1 MNKRISTMFASFLL
15 MAGVAFAADG
25 TTYSQKEAKPT
36 EGLKVYLGNE
46 EGTSFLKSAKVTD
59 AAYKFANTV
68 TEGEAGVFMVTGVK
82 TENGKLMF
90 KLVDAAG
97 KVVYGKEGSTVVE
110 AAGEDDVKK
119 GYCWFTYDDNNTS
132 DNYNDDK
139 ITLGGKTLAYDM
151 ATAANVAKMLIAKK
165 GTTSSDLNSNLSGK
179 GFSFKFPN
187 AASEADVNP
196 FGEQMFAIDASTVNS
211 TLELGETEVSGE
223 CFVVANAAGL
233 KLAKEGGVTADNL
246 KAATFIVLN
255 PNATFGIT
263 SLDAA
268 KGEGF
273 GFTTVK
279 GEKLNATNV
288 KKDGK
293 IAFMNAIY
301 SVSEK
306 DLANKAGQYT
316 IKMTGVKVTKGT
328 DENFG
333 SELAVYV
340 GAYSLTTGGLKTY
353 ITTKGSTDKLSLAQ
367 TTGNTWAKASDL
379 LKTDGA
385 AIYNIYFTGTKPADG
400 EEGESLYGKYLVST
414 YAKTEEP
421 RATASFSKEALA
433 PAKVDLK
440 APVAQWVIVSMQG
453 SGAVTFKNLETNETF
468 NANLYKTDKAG
479 IYQAVKTSVG
489 DIPAENIKLVA
500 VSANDGFLALSDA
513 QLKQKAQLVFNGE
526 SSVAVEKVYMN
537 YNTNDSKFE
546 PVSDA
551 AKSYAWSL
559 EKAEAVKNNVEYIY
573 LKDDEVAKKK
583 ADMLTIQAY
592 YLVDDKKGL
601 KHESSDYK
609 LVDYNDKKA
618 DYLSRLVFKKNVDGT
633 YSVICLDEALDAD
646 EAADNYNE
654 VVKPDAKM
662 LKVDVKTPS
671 FDEILVGA
679 ENADYAKVVVDF
691 FQMGASL
698 DAVPRHATLDSEE
711 GSISLKENK
720 NGILEGIIGAEGLTF
735 WLDTADSKAELPSF
749 YISKG
754 IAEGDSVAPVR
765 NFLYFAQD
773 SLRYWNEAQAKFTYD
788 ENYGLEGTYGA
799 EADQNTDVKAI
810 FRPATLAGVD
820 TINTTVNGKNVVV
833 AAEAKEDVC
842 LGGINNFKFYITK
855 LDGGY
860 SVRPVDQP
868 TKYLYALNG
877 KLGFTSD
884 ASKALPVTVGEGNP
898 TSNESIDNSASSS
911 IVVTGN
917 AGSVTIQGAQG
928 ETAYVR
934 NLLGMPLAETVVTSD
949 NATIA
954 VPAGIVLVTVGDET
968 VKVVVK

>member
-1 MNKRISTMFASFLL
+1 
-15 MAGVAFAADG
+15 
-25 TTYSQKEAKPT
+25 
-36 EGLKVYLGNE
+36 
-46 EGTSFLKSAKVTD
+46 
-59 AAYKFANTV
+59 
-68 TEGEAGVFMVTGVK
+68 
-82 TENGKLMF
+82 
-90 KLVDAAG
+90 
-97 KVVYGKEGSTVVE
+97 
-110 AAGEDDVKK
+110 
-119 GYCWFTYDDNNTS
+119 
-132 DNYNDDK
+132 
-139 ITLGGKTLAYDM
+139 
-151 ATAANVAKMLIAKK
+151 
-165 GTTSSDLNSNLSGK
+165 
-179 GFSFKFPN
+179 
-187 AASEADVNP
+187 
-196 FGEQMFAIDASTVNS
+196 
-211 TLELGETEVSGE
+211 
-223 CFVVANAAGL
+223 
-233 KLAKEGGVTADNL
+233 
-246 KAATFIVLN
+246 
-255 PNATFGIT
+255 
-263 SLDAA
+263 
-268 KGEGF
+268 
-273 GFTTVK
+273 
-279 GEKLNATNV
+279 
-288 KKDGK
+288 
-293 IAFMNAIY
+293 
-301 SVSEK
+301 
-306 DLANKAGQYT
+306 
-316 IKMTGVKVTKGT
+316 
-328 DENFG
+328 
-333 SELAVYV
+333 
-340 GAYSLTTGGLKTY
+340 
-353 ITTKGSTDKLSLAQ
+353 
-367 TTGNTWAKASDL
+367 
-379 LKTDGA
+379 
-385 AIYNIYFTGTKPADG
+385 
-400 EEGESLYGKYLVST
+400 
-414 YAKTEEP
+414 
-421 RATASFSKEALA
+421 
-433 PAKVDLK
+433 
-440 APVAQWVIVSMQG
+440 MQG

-500 VSANDGFLALSDA
+500 VSANEGFLTLSDA

-526 SSVAVEKVYMN
+526 SSVAVEKVYMSCN
-537 YNTNDSKFE
+537 ADDSKFE

-601 KHESSDYK
+601 NHEGSDYK
-609 LVDYNDKKA
+609 LVDHNDKKA
-618 DYLSRLVFKKNVDGT
+618 DNLSRLVFKKNVDGT

-646 EAADNYNE
+646 EAADNYIE
-654 VVKPDAKM
+654 VVKADAKM
-662 LKVDVKTPS
+662 LKVDVNTPS
-671 FDEILVGA
+671 FAEVPVGS
-679 ENADYAKVVVDF
+679 EKADYAKVVVDF

-799 EADQNTDVKAI
+799 EANQNTDVKAI

-855 LDGGY
+855 LDAGY

-884 ASKALPVTVGEGNP
+884 TSKALPVTVGEGNP

-911 IVVTGN
+911 VVVIGN

>member
-1 MNKRISTMFASFLL
+1 
-15 MAGVAFAADG
+15 
-25 TTYSQKEAKPT
+25 
-36 EGLKVYLGNE
+36 
-46 EGTSFLKSAKVTD
+46 
-59 AAYKFANTV
+59 
-68 TEGEAGVFMVTGVK
+68 
-82 TENGKLMF
+82 
-90 KLVDAAG
+90 
-97 KVVYGKEGSTVVE
+97 
-110 AAGEDDVKK
+110 
-119 GYCWFTYDDNNTS
+119 
-132 DNYNDDK
+132 
-139 ITLGGKTLAYDM
+139 
-151 ATAANVAKMLIAKK
+151 
-165 GTTSSDLNSNLSGK
+165 
-179 GFSFKFPN
+179 
-187 AASEADVNP
+187 
-196 FGEQMFAIDASTVNS
+196 
-211 TLELGETEVSGE
+211 
-223 CFVVANAAGL
+223 
-233 KLAKEGGVTADNL
+233 
-246 KAATFIVLN
+246 
-255 PNATFGIT
+255 
-263 SLDAA
+263 
-268 KGEGF
+268 
-273 GFTTVK
+273 
-279 GEKLNATNV
+279 
-288 KKDGK
+288 
-293 IAFMNAIY
+293 
-301 SVSEK
+301 
-306 DLANKAGQYT
+306 
-316 IKMTGVKVTKGT
+316 MTGVKVTKGT

-333 SELAVYV
+333 SELTVYV

-414 YAKTEEP
+414 YAKTEEA
-421 RATASFSKEALA
+421 RAIASFSNEALA

-500 VSANDGFLALSDA
+500 VSANEGFLTLSDA

-526 SSVAVEKVYMN
+526 SSVAVEKVYMSCN
-537 YNTNDSKFE
+537 ADDSKFE

-601 KHESSDYK
+601 NHEGSDYK
-609 LVDYNDKKA
+609 LVDHNDKKA
-618 DYLSRLVFKKNVDGT
+618 DNLSRLVFKKNVDGT
-633 YSVICLDEALDAD
+633 YSVICLDEALNAD
-646 EAADNYNE
+646 EAADNYIE
-654 VVKPDAKM
+654 VVKADAKM
-662 LKVDVKTPS
+662 LKVDVNTPS
-671 FDEILVGA
+671 FAEVPVGS
-679 ENADYAKVVVDF
+679 EKADYAKVVVDF

-799 EADQNTDVKAI
+799 EANQNTDVKAI

-855 LDGGY
+855 LDAGY

-884 ASKALPVTVGEGNP
+884 TSKALPVTVGEGNP

-911 IVVTGN
+911 VVVIGN

>member
-1 MNKRISTMFASFLL
+1 
-15 MAGVAFAADG
+15 
-25 TTYSQKEAKPT
+25 
-36 EGLKVYLGNE
+36 
-46 EGTSFLKSAKVTD
+46 
-59 AAYKFANTV
+59 
-68 TEGEAGVFMVTGVK
+68 
-82 TENGKLMF
+82 
-90 KLVDAAG
+90 
-97 KVVYGKEGSTVVE
+97 
-110 AAGEDDVKK
+110 
-119 GYCWFTYDDNNTS
+119 
-132 DNYNDDK
+132 
-139 ITLGGKTLAYDM
+139 
-151 ATAANVAKMLIAKK
+151 
-165 GTTSSDLNSNLSGK
+165 
-179 GFSFKFPN
+179 
-187 AASEADVNP
+187 
-196 FGEQMFAIDASTVNS
+196 
-211 TLELGETEVSGE
+211 
-223 CFVVANAAGL
+223 
-233 KLAKEGGVTADNL
+233 
-246 KAATFIVLN
+246 
-255 PNATFGIT
+255 
-263 SLDAA
+263 
-268 KGEGF
+268 
-273 GFTTVK
+273 
-279 GEKLNATNV
+279 
-288 KKDGK
+288 
-293 IAFMNAIY
+293 
-301 SVSEK
+301 
-306 DLANKAGQYT
+306 
-316 IKMTGVKVTKGT
+316 MTGVKVTKGA

-333 SELAVYV
+333 SELTVYV

-414 YAKTEEP
+414 YAKTEEG
-421 RATASFSKEALA
+421 ATASFSNEALA

-440 APVAQWVIVSMQG
+440 APVAQWVIISMQG

-537 YNTNDSKFE
+537 YNTDGSKFE

-601 KHESSDYK
+601 NHEGSDYK
-609 LVDYNDKKA
+609 LVDHNDKKA
-618 DYLSRLVFKKNVDGT
+618 DNLSRLVFKKNVDGT

-646 EAADNYNE
+646 EAADNYIE
-654 VVKPDAKM
+654 VVKADAKM
-662 LKVDVKTPS
+662 LKVDVNTPS
-671 FDEILVGA
+671 FAEVPVGS
-679 ENADYAKVVVDF
+679 EKADYAKVVVDF

-799 EADQNTDVKAI
+799 EANQNTDVKAI

-855 LDGGY
+855 LDAGY

-884 ASKALPVTVGEGNP
+884 TSKALPVTVGEGNP

-911 IVVTGN
+911 VVVIGN
-917 AGSVTIQGAQG
+917 AGSVTIQSAQG

>member
-1 MNKRISTMFASFLL
+1 M
-15 MAGVAFAADG
+15 
-25 TTYSQKEAKPT
+25 
-36 EGLKVYLGNE
+36 
-46 EGTSFLKSAKVTD
+46 
-59 AAYKFANTV
+59 
-68 TEGEAGVFMVTGVK
+68 
-82 TENGKLMF
+82 
-90 KLVDAAG
+90 
-97 KVVYGKEGSTVVE
+97 
-110 AAGEDDVKK
+110 
-119 GYCWFTYDDNNTS
+119 
-132 DNYNDDK
+132 
-139 ITLGGKTLAYDM
+139 
-151 ATAANVAKMLIAKK
+151 
-165 GTTSSDLNSNLSGK
+165 
-179 GFSFKFPN
+179 
-187 AASEADVNP
+187 
-196 FGEQMFAIDASTVNS
+196 
-211 TLELGETEVSGE
+211 
-223 CFVVANAAGL
+223 
-233 KLAKEGGVTADNL
+233 
-246 KAATFIVLN
+246 
-255 PNATFGIT
+255 
-263 SLDAA
+263 
-268 KGEGF
+268 
-273 GFTTVK
+273 
-279 GEKLNATNV
+279 
-288 KKDGK
+288 
-293 IAFMNAIY
+293 
-301 SVSEK
+301 
-306 DLANKAGQYT
+306 
-316 IKMTGVKVTKGT
+316 
-328 DENFG
+328 
-333 SELAVYV
+333 
-340 GAYSLTTGGLKTY
+340 
-353 ITTKGSTDKLSLAQ
+353 
-367 TTGNTWAKASDL
+367 
-379 LKTDGA
+379 KTDGA

-414 YAKTEEP
+414 YAKTEEA
-421 RATASFSKEALA
+421 RATASFSNEALA

-537 YNTNDSKFE
+537 YNTDGSKFE

-551 AKSYAWSL
+551 AKSL

-646 EAADNYNE
+646 EAVDNYNK

-662 LKVDVKTPS
+662 LKVDVNAPS
-671 FDEILVGA
+671 FDEVLVGA
-679 ENADYAKVVVDF
+679 EKADYAKVVVDF

-855 LDGGY
+855 LDAGY

-884 ASKALPVTVGEGNP
+884 TSKALPVTVGEGNP

-911 IVVTGN
+911 VVVIGN

-928 ETAYVR
+928 EMAYVR
-934 NLLGMPLAETVVTSD
+934 NLLGMPLAETVVISD

>member
-1 MNKRISTMFASFLL
+1 
-15 MAGVAFAADG
+15 
-25 TTYSQKEAKPT
+25 
-36 EGLKVYLGNE
+36 
-46 EGTSFLKSAKVTD
+46 
-59 AAYKFANTV
+59 
-68 TEGEAGVFMVTGVK
+68 
-82 TENGKLMF
+82 
-90 KLVDAAG
+90 
-97 KVVYGKEGSTVVE
+97 
-110 AAGEDDVKK
+110 
-119 GYCWFTYDDNNTS
+119 
-132 DNYNDDK
+132 
-139 ITLGGKTLAYDM
+139 
-151 ATAANVAKMLIAKK
+151 
-165 GTTSSDLNSNLSGK
+165 
-179 GFSFKFPN
+179 
-187 AASEADVNP
+187 
-196 FGEQMFAIDASTVNS
+196 
-211 TLELGETEVSGE
+211 
-223 CFVVANAAGL
+223 
-233 KLAKEGGVTADNL
+233 
-246 KAATFIVLN
+246 
-255 PNATFGIT
+255 
-263 SLDAA
+263 
-268 KGEGF
+268 
-273 GFTTVK
+273 
-279 GEKLNATNV
+279 
-288 KKDGK
+288 
-293 IAFMNAIY
+293 
-301 SVSEK
+301 
-306 DLANKAGQYT
+306 
-316 IKMTGVKVTKGT
+316 MTGVKVTKGT

-333 SELAVYV
+333 SELTVYV

-414 YAKTEEP
+414 YAKTEEG
-421 RATASFSKEALA
+421 ATASFSNEALA

-500 VSANDGFLALSDA
+500 VSANEGFLTLSDA

-537 YNTNDSKFE
+537 YNTDGSKFE

-601 KHESSDYK
+601 NHEGSDYK
-609 LVDYNDKKA
+609 LVDHNDKKA
-618 DYLSRLVFKKNVDGT
+618 DNLSRLVFKKNVDGT

-646 EAADNYNE
+646 EAADNYIE
-654 VVKPDAKM
+654 VVKADAKM
-662 LKVDVKTPS
+662 LKVDVNTPS
-671 FDEILVGA
+671 FAEVPVGS
-679 ENADYAKVVVDF
+679 EKADYAKVVVDF

-799 EADQNTDVKAI
+799 EANQNTDVKAI

-855 LDGGY
+855 LDAGY

-884 ASKALPVTVGEGNP
+884 TSKALPVTVGEGNP

-911 IVVTGN
+911 VVVIGN

>member
-1 MNKRISTMFASFLL
+1 M
-15 MAGVAFAADG
+15 
-25 TTYSQKEAKPT
+25 
-36 EGLKVYLGNE
+36 
-46 EGTSFLKSAKVTD
+46 
-59 AAYKFANTV
+59 
-68 TEGEAGVFMVTGVK
+68 
-82 TENGKLMF
+82 
-90 KLVDAAG
+90 
-97 KVVYGKEGSTVVE
+97 
-110 AAGEDDVKK
+110 
-119 GYCWFTYDDNNTS
+119 
-132 DNYNDDK
+132 
-139 ITLGGKTLAYDM
+139 
-151 ATAANVAKMLIAKK
+151 
-165 GTTSSDLNSNLSGK
+165 
-179 GFSFKFPN
+179 
-187 AASEADVNP
+187 
-196 FGEQMFAIDASTVNS
+196 
-211 TLELGETEVSGE
+211 
-223 CFVVANAAGL
+223 
-233 KLAKEGGVTADNL
+233 
-246 KAATFIVLN
+246 
-255 PNATFGIT
+255 
-263 SLDAA
+263 
-268 KGEGF
+268 
-273 GFTTVK
+273 
-279 GEKLNATNV
+279 
-288 KKDGK
+288 
-293 IAFMNAIY
+293 
-301 SVSEK
+301 
-306 DLANKAGQYT
+306 
-316 IKMTGVKVTKGT
+316 
-328 DENFG
+328 
-333 SELAVYV
+333 
-340 GAYSLTTGGLKTY
+340 
-353 ITTKGSTDKLSLAQ
+353 
-367 TTGNTWAKASDL
+367 
-379 LKTDGA
+379 KTDGA

-479 IYQAVKTSVG
+479 IYQAVKTSVD

-720 NGILEGIIGAEGLTF
+720 NGILEGTIGAEGLTF

>member
-1 MNKRISTMFASFLL
+1 M
-15 MAGVAFAADG
+15 
-25 TTYSQKEAKPT
+25 
-36 EGLKVYLGNE
+36 
-46 EGTSFLKSAKVTD
+46 
-59 AAYKFANTV
+59 
-68 TEGEAGVFMVTGVK
+68 
-82 TENGKLMF
+82 
-90 KLVDAAG
+90 
-97 KVVYGKEGSTVVE
+97 
-110 AAGEDDVKK
+110 
-119 GYCWFTYDDNNTS
+119 
-132 DNYNDDK
+132 
-139 ITLGGKTLAYDM
+139 
-151 ATAANVAKMLIAKK
+151 
-165 GTTSSDLNSNLSGK
+165 
-179 GFSFKFPN
+179 
-187 AASEADVNP
+187 
-196 FGEQMFAIDASTVNS
+196 
-211 TLELGETEVSGE
+211 
-223 CFVVANAAGL
+223 
-233 KLAKEGGVTADNL
+233 
-246 KAATFIVLN
+246 
-255 PNATFGIT
+255 
-263 SLDAA
+263 
-268 KGEGF
+268 
-273 GFTTVK
+273 
-279 GEKLNATNV
+279 
-288 KKDGK
+288 
-293 IAFMNAIY
+293 
-301 SVSEK
+301 
-306 DLANKAGQYT
+306 
-316 IKMTGVKVTKGT
+316 
-328 DENFG
+328 
-333 SELAVYV
+333 
-340 GAYSLTTGGLKTY
+340 
-353 ITTKGSTDKLSLAQ
+353 
-367 TTGNTWAKASDL
+367 
-379 LKTDGA
+379 KTDGA

-414 YAKTEEP
+414 YAKTEEA
-421 RATASFSKEALA
+421 RATASFSNEALA

-453 SGAVTFKNLETNETF
+453 SGAVTFKNLETNKTF

-500 VSANDGFLALSDA
+500 VSANEGFLTLSDA

-526 SSVAVEKVYMN
+526 SSVAVEKVYMSCN
-537 YNTNDSKFE
+537 ADDSKFE

-601 KHESSDYK
+601 NHEGSDYK
-609 LVDYNDKKA
+609 LVDHNDKKA
-618 DYLSRLVFKKNVDGT
+618 DNLSRLVFKKNVDGT

-646 EAADNYNE
+646 EAADNYIE
-654 VVKPDAKM
+654 VVKADAKM
-662 LKVDVKTPS
+662 LKVDVNTPS
-671 FDEILVGA
+671 FAEVPVGS
-679 ENADYAKVVVDF
+679 EKADYAKVVVDF

-799 EADQNTDVKAI
+799 EANQNTDVKAI

-855 LDGGY
+855 LDAGY

-884 ASKALPVTVGEGNP
+884 TSKALPVTVGEGNP

-911 IVVTGN
+911 VVVIGN

>member
-1 MNKRISTMFASFLL
+1 
-15 MAGVAFAADG
+15 
-25 TTYSQKEAKPT
+25 
-36 EGLKVYLGNE
+36 
-46 EGTSFLKSAKVTD
+46 
-59 AAYKFANTV
+59 
-68 TEGEAGVFMVTGVK
+68 
-82 TENGKLMF
+82 
-90 KLVDAAG
+90 
-97 KVVYGKEGSTVVE
+97 
-110 AAGEDDVKK
+110 
-119 GYCWFTYDDNNTS
+119 
-132 DNYNDDK
+132 
-139 ITLGGKTLAYDM
+139 
-151 ATAANVAKMLIAKK
+151 
-165 GTTSSDLNSNLSGK
+165 
-179 GFSFKFPN
+179 
-187 AASEADVNP
+187 
-196 FGEQMFAIDASTVNS
+196 
-211 TLELGETEVSGE
+211 
-223 CFVVANAAGL
+223 
-233 KLAKEGGVTADNL
+233 
-246 KAATFIVLN
+246 
-255 PNATFGIT
+255 
-263 SLDAA
+263 
-268 KGEGF
+268 
-273 GFTTVK
+273 
-279 GEKLNATNV
+279 
-288 KKDGK
+288 
-293 IAFMNAIY
+293 
-301 SVSEK
+301 
-306 DLANKAGQYT
+306 
-316 IKMTGVKVTKGT
+316 MTGVKVTKGT

-333 SELAVYV
+333 SELTVYV

-414 YAKTEEP
+414 YAKTEEA
-421 RATASFSKEALA
+421 RAIASFSNEALA

-440 APVAQWVIVSMQG
+440 APVAQWVIISMQG

-489 DIPAENIKLVA
+489 DILAENIKLVA

-537 YNTNDSKFE
+537 YNTDGSKFE

-601 KHESSDYK
+601 NHEGSDYK
-609 LVDYNDKKA
+609 LVDHNDKKA
-618 DYLSRLVFKKNVDGT
+618 DNLSRLVFKKNVDGT

-646 EAADNYNE
+646 EAADNYIE
-654 VVKPDAKM
+654 VVKADAKM
-662 LKVDVKTPS
+662 LKVDVNTPS
-671 FDEILVGA
+671 FAEVPVGS
-679 ENADYAKVVVDF
+679 EKADYAKVVVDF

-799 EADQNTDVKAI
+799 EANQNTDVKAI

-855 LDGGY
+855 LDAGY

-884 ASKALPVTVGEGNP
+884 TSKALPVTVGEGNP

-911 IVVTGN
+911 VVVIGN
-917 AGSVTIQGAQG
+917 AGSVTIQSAQG

-934 NLLGMPLAETVVTSD
+934 NLLGMPLAETVVISD

>member
-1 MNKRISTMFASFLL
+1 M
-15 MAGVAFAADG
+15 
-25 TTYSQKEAKPT
+25 
-36 EGLKVYLGNE
+36 
-46 EGTSFLKSAKVTD
+46 
-59 AAYKFANTV
+59 
-68 TEGEAGVFMVTGVK
+68 
-82 TENGKLMF
+82 
-90 KLVDAAG
+90 
-97 KVVYGKEGSTVVE
+97 
-110 AAGEDDVKK
+110 
-119 GYCWFTYDDNNTS
+119 
-132 DNYNDDK
+132 
-139 ITLGGKTLAYDM
+139 
-151 ATAANVAKMLIAKK
+151 
-165 GTTSSDLNSNLSGK
+165 
-179 GFSFKFPN
+179 
-187 AASEADVNP
+187 
-196 FGEQMFAIDASTVNS
+196 
-211 TLELGETEVSGE
+211 
-223 CFVVANAAGL
+223 
-233 KLAKEGGVTADNL
+233 
-246 KAATFIVLN
+246 
-255 PNATFGIT
+255 
-263 SLDAA
+263 
-268 KGEGF
+268 
-273 GFTTVK
+273 
-279 GEKLNATNV
+279 
-288 KKDGK
+288 
-293 IAFMNAIY
+293 
-301 SVSEK
+301 
-306 DLANKAGQYT
+306 
-316 IKMTGVKVTKGT
+316 
-328 DENFG
+328 
-333 SELAVYV
+333 
-340 GAYSLTTGGLKTY
+340 
-353 ITTKGSTDKLSLAQ
+353 AQ

-414 YAKTEEP
+414 YAKTEEA
-421 RATASFSKEALA
+421 RATASFSNEALA

-440 APVAQWVIVSMQG
+440 APVAQWVIISMQG

-489 DIPAENIKLVA
+489 DILAENIKLVA

-537 YNTNDSKFE
+537 YNTDGSKFE

-601 KHESSDYK
+601 NHEGSDYK
-609 LVDYNDKKA
+609 LVDHNDKKA
-618 DYLSRLVFKKNVDGT
+618 DNLSRLVFKKNVDGT

-646 EAADNYNE
+646 EAADNYIG
-654 VVKPDAKM
+654 VVKADAKM
-662 LKVDVKTPS
+662 LKVDVNTPS
-671 FDEILVGA
+671 FAEVPVGS
-679 ENADYAKVVVDF
+679 EKADYAKVVVDF

-799 EADQNTDVKAI
+799 EANQNTDVKAI

-855 LDGGY
+855 LDAGY

-884 ASKALPVTVGEGNP
+884 TSKALPVTVGEGNP

-911 IVVTGN
+911 VVVIGN
-917 AGSVTIQGAQG
+917 AGSVTIQSAQG

-934 NLLGMPLAETVVTSD
+934 NLLGMPLAETVVISD

>member
-1 MNKRISTMFASFLL
+1 MF
-15 MAGVAFAADG
+15 
-25 TTYSQKEAKPT
+25 
-36 EGLKVYLGNE
+36 
-46 EGTSFLKSAKVTD
+46 
-59 AAYKFANTV
+59 TV
-68 TEGEAGVFMVTGVK
+68 SGKK
-82 TENGKLMF
+82 TENGTDYFQL
-90 KLVDAAG
+90 LNAAG
-97 KVVYGKEGSTVVE
+97 KVIYGTTSGDVVGTPD
-110 AAGEDDVKK
+110 ADAVKK
-119 GYCWFTYDDNNTS
+119 GYCWFTFAEGVI
-132 DNYNDDK
+132 K
-139 ITLGGKTLAYDM
+139 LGNKPLAYDM
-151 ATAANVAKMLIAKK
+151 SSSSKVAKMLKASKE
-165 GTTSSDLNSNLSGK
+165 TTVDDLNKNLSGK
-179 GFSFKFPN
+179 GFSFKFPK
-187 AASEADVNP
+187 AASEPDVNP

-301 SVSEK
+301 GVSED

-333 SELAVYV
+333 SELTVYV

-414 YAKTEEP
+414 YAKTEEA
-421 RATASFSKEALA
+421 RAIASFSNEALA

-500 VSANDGFLALSDA
+500 VSANEGFLTLSDA

-537 YNTNDSKFE
+537 YNTDGSKFE

-601 KHESSDYK
+601 NHEGSDYK
-609 LVDYNDKKA
+609 LVDHNDKKA
-618 DYLSRLVFKKNVDGT
+618 DNLSRLVFKKNVDGT

-646 EAADNYNE
+646 EAADNYIE
-654 VVKPDAKM
+654 VVKADAKM
-662 LKVDVKTPS
+662 LKVDVNTPS
-671 FDEILVGA
+671 FAEVPVGS
-679 ENADYAKVVVDF
+679 EKADYAKVVVDF

-799 EADQNTDVKAI
+799 EANQNTDVKAI

-855 LDGGY
+855 LDAGY

-884 ASKALPVTVGEGNP
+884 TSKALPVTVGEGNP

-911 IVVTGN
+911 VVVIGN
-917 AGSVTIQGAQG
+917 AGSVTIQSAQG

-934 NLLGMPLAETVVTSD
+934 NLLGMPLAETVVISD

>member
-1 MNKRISTMFASFLL
+1 M
-15 MAGVAFAADG
+15 
-25 TTYSQKEAKPT
+25 
-36 EGLKVYLGNE
+36 
-46 EGTSFLKSAKVTD
+46 
-59 AAYKFANTV
+59 
-68 TEGEAGVFMVTGVK
+68 
-82 TENGKLMF
+82 
-90 KLVDAAG
+90 
-97 KVVYGKEGSTVVE
+97 
-110 AAGEDDVKK
+110 
-119 GYCWFTYDDNNTS
+119 
-132 DNYNDDK
+132 
-139 ITLGGKTLAYDM
+139 
-151 ATAANVAKMLIAKK
+151 
-165 GTTSSDLNSNLSGK
+165 
-179 GFSFKFPN
+179 
-187 AASEADVNP
+187 
-196 FGEQMFAIDASTVNS
+196 
-211 TLELGETEVSGE
+211 
-223 CFVVANAAGL
+223 
-233 KLAKEGGVTADNL
+233 
-246 KAATFIVLN
+246 
-255 PNATFGIT
+255 
-263 SLDAA
+263 
-268 KGEGF
+268 
-273 GFTTVK
+273 
-279 GEKLNATNV
+279 
-288 KKDGK
+288 
-293 IAFMNAIY
+293 
-301 SVSEK
+301 
-306 DLANKAGQYT
+306 
-316 IKMTGVKVTKGT
+316 
-328 DENFG
+328 
-333 SELAVYV
+333 
-340 GAYSLTTGGLKTY
+340 
-353 ITTKGSTDKLSLAQ
+353 
-367 TTGNTWAKASDL
+367 
-379 LKTDGA
+379 
-385 AIYNIYFTGTKPADG
+385 
-400 EEGESLYGKYLVST
+400 VST
-414 YAKTEEP
+414 YAKTEEA
-421 RATASFSKEALA
+421 RATTSFSNEALA

-440 APVAQWVIVSMQG
+440 APVAQWVIISMQG

-489 DIPAENIKLVA
+489 DILAENIKLVA

-537 YNTNDSKFE
+537 YNTDGSKFE

-601 KHESSDYK
+601 NHEGSDYK
-609 LVDYNDKKA
+609 LVDHNDKKA
-618 DYLSRLVFKKNVDGT
+618 DNLSRLVFKKNVDGT

-646 EAADNYNE
+646 EAADNYIE
-654 VVKPDAKM
+654 VVKADAKM
-662 LKVDVKTPS
+662 LKVDVNTPS
-671 FDEILVGA
+671 FAEVPVGS
-679 ENADYAKVVVDF
+679 EKADYAKVVVDF

-735 WLDTADSKAELPSF
+735 WLDTADSQAELPSF

-799 EADQNTDVKAI
+799 EANQNTDVKAI

-855 LDGGY
+855 LDAGY

-884 ASKALPVTVGEGNP
+884 TSKALPVTVGEGNP

-911 IVVTGN
+911 VVVIGN
-917 AGSVTIQGAQG
+917 AGSVTIQSAQG

-934 NLLGMPLAETVVTSD
+934 NLLGMPLAETVVISD

>member
-1 MNKRISTMFASFLL
+1 MEEQPRDEQPKPDDEAEQAHHIDDGQSADAFLH
-15 MAGVAFAADG
+15 
-25 TTYSQKEAKPT
+25 
-36 EGLKVYLGNE
+36 
-46 EGTSFLKSAKVTD
+46 
-59 AAYKFANTV
+59 
-68 TEGEAGVFMVTGVK
+68 
-82 TENGKLMF
+82 
-90 KLVDAAG
+90 
-97 KVVYGKEGSTVVE
+97 
-110 AAGEDDVKK
+110 
-119 GYCWFTYDDNNTS
+119 
-132 DNYNDDK
+132 
-139 ITLGGKTLAYDM
+139 
-151 ATAANVAKMLIAKK
+151 
-165 GTTSSDLNSNLSGK
+165 
-179 GFSFKFPN
+179 
-187 AASEADVNP
+187 
-196 FGEQMFAIDASTVNS
+196 
-211 TLELGETEVSGE
+211 
-223 CFVVANAAGL
+223 
-233 KLAKEGGVTADNL
+233 
-246 KAATFIVLN
+246 
-255 PNATFGIT
+255 
-263 SLDAA
+263 
-268 KGEGF
+268 
-273 GFTTVK
+273 
-279 GEKLNATNV
+279 
-288 KKDGK
+288 
-293 IAFMNAIY
+293 
-301 SVSEK
+301 
-306 DLANKAGQYT
+306 
-316 IKMTGVKVTKGT
+316 
-328 DENFG
+328 
-333 SELAVYV
+333 ELAEVRHH
-340 GAYSLTTGGLKTY
+340 
-353 ITTKGSTDKLSLAQ
+353 
-367 TTGNTWAKASDL
+367 
-379 LKTDGA
+379 
-385 AIYNIYFTGTKPADG
+385 ADG

-414 YAKTEEP
+414 YAKTEEA
-421 RATASFSKEALA
+421 RATASFSNEALA

-440 APVAQWVIVSMQG
+440 APVAQWVIISMQG

-489 DIPAENIKLVA
+489 DILAENIKLVA

-537 YNTNDSKFE
+537 YNTDGSKFE

-601 KHESSDYK
+601 NHEGSDYK
-609 LVDYNDKKA
+609 LVDHNDKKA
-618 DYLSRLVFKKNVDGT
+618 DNLSRLVFKKNVDGT

-646 EAADNYNE
+646 EAADNYIE
-654 VVKPDAKM
+654 VVKADAKM
-662 LKVDVKTPS
+662 LKVDVNTPS
-671 FDEILVGA
+671 FAEVPVGS
-679 ENADYAKVVVDF
+679 EKADYAKVVVDF

-799 EADQNTDVKAI
+799 EANQNTDVKAI

-855 LDGGY
+855 LDAGY

-884 ASKALPVTVGEGNP
+884 TSKALPVTVGEGNP

-911 IVVTGN
+911 VVVIGN
-917 AGSVTIQGAQG
+917 AGSVTIQSAQG

-934 NLLGMPLAETVVTSD
+934 NLLGMPLAETVVISD

>member
-1 MNKRISTMFASFLL
+1 
-15 MAGVAFAADG
+15 
-25 TTYSQKEAKPT
+25 
-36 EGLKVYLGNE
+36 
-46 EGTSFLKSAKVTD
+46 
-59 AAYKFANTV
+59 
-68 TEGEAGVFMVTGVK
+68 
-82 TENGKLMF
+82 
-90 KLVDAAG
+90 
-97 KVVYGKEGSTVVE
+97 
-110 AAGEDDVKK
+110 
-119 GYCWFTYDDNNTS
+119 
-132 DNYNDDK
+132 
-139 ITLGGKTLAYDM
+139 
-151 ATAANVAKMLIAKK
+151 
-165 GTTSSDLNSNLSGK
+165 
-179 GFSFKFPN
+179 
-187 AASEADVNP
+187 
-196 FGEQMFAIDASTVNS
+196 
-211 TLELGETEVSGE
+211 
-223 CFVVANAAGL
+223 
-233 KLAKEGGVTADNL
+233 
-246 KAATFIVLN
+246 
-255 PNATFGIT
+255 
-263 SLDAA
+263 
-268 KGEGF
+268 
-273 GFTTVK
+273 
-279 GEKLNATNV
+279 
-288 KKDGK
+288 
-293 IAFMNAIY
+293 
-301 SVSEK
+301 
-306 DLANKAGQYT
+306 
-316 IKMTGVKVTKGT
+316 
-328 DENFG
+328 
-333 SELAVYV
+333 
-340 GAYSLTTGGLKTY
+340 
-353 ITTKGSTDKLSLAQ
+353 
-367 TTGNTWAKASDL
+367 
-379 LKTDGA
+379 
-385 AIYNIYFTGTKPADG
+385 
-400 EEGESLYGKYLVST
+400 
-414 YAKTEEP
+414 
-421 RATASFSKEALA
+421 
-433 PAKVDLK
+433 
-440 APVAQWVIVSMQG
+440 MQG

-537 YNTNDSKFE
+537 YNTDGSKFE

-583 ADMLTIQAY
+583 ADMLTIQ
-592 YLVDDKKGL
+592 
-601 KHESSDYK
+601 SSDYK

-618 DYLSRLVFKKNVDGT
+618 DYLSHLVFKKNVDGT

-646 EAADNYNE
+646 EAVDNYNK

-662 LKVDVKTPS
+662 LKVDVNAPS
-671 FDEILVGA
+671 FDEVLVGA
-679 ENADYAKVVVDF
+679 EKADYAKVVVDF

-799 EADQNTDVKAI
+799 EANQNTDVKAI
-810 FRPATLAGVD
+810 FRPATLADVD

-855 LDGGY
+855 LDAGY

-884 ASKALPVTVGEGNP
+884 TSKALPVTVGEGNP

-911 IVVTGN
+911 VVVIGN

-928 ETAYVR
+928 EMAYVR

>member
-1 MNKRISTMFASFLL
+1 M
-15 MAGVAFAADG
+15 
-25 TTYSQKEAKPT
+25 
-36 EGLKVYLGNE
+36 
-46 EGTSFLKSAKVTD
+46 
-59 AAYKFANTV
+59 
-68 TEGEAGVFMVTGVK
+68 
-82 TENGKLMF
+82 
-90 KLVDAAG
+90 
-97 KVVYGKEGSTVVE
+97 
-110 AAGEDDVKK
+110 
-119 GYCWFTYDDNNTS
+119 
-132 DNYNDDK
+132 
-139 ITLGGKTLAYDM
+139 
-151 ATAANVAKMLIAKK
+151 
-165 GTTSSDLNSNLSGK
+165 
-179 GFSFKFPN
+179 
-187 AASEADVNP
+187 
-196 FGEQMFAIDASTVNS
+196 
-211 TLELGETEVSGE
+211 
-223 CFVVANAAGL
+223 
-233 KLAKEGGVTADNL
+233 
-246 KAATFIVLN
+246 
-255 PNATFGIT
+255 
-263 SLDAA
+263 
-268 KGEGF
+268 
-273 GFTTVK
+273 
-279 GEKLNATNV
+279 
-288 KKDGK
+288 
-293 IAFMNAIY
+293 
-301 SVSEK
+301 
-306 DLANKAGQYT
+306 
-316 IKMTGVKVTKGT
+316 
-328 DENFG
+328 
-333 SELAVYV
+333 
-340 GAYSLTTGGLKTY
+340 
-353 ITTKGSTDKLSLAQ
+353 
-367 TTGNTWAKASDL
+367 
-379 LKTDGA
+379 
-385 AIYNIYFTGTKPADG
+385 
-400 EEGESLYGKYLVST
+400 YGKYLVST

-479 IYQAVKTSVG
+479 IYQAVKTSVD

>member
-1 MNKRISTMFASFLL
+1 M
-15 MAGVAFAADG
+15 
-25 TTYSQKEAKPT
+25 
-36 EGLKVYLGNE
+36 
-46 EGTSFLKSAKVTD
+46 
-59 AAYKFANTV
+59 
-68 TEGEAGVFMVTGVK
+68 
-82 TENGKLMF
+82 
-90 KLVDAAG
+90 
-97 KVVYGKEGSTVVE
+97 
-110 AAGEDDVKK
+110 
-119 GYCWFTYDDNNTS
+119 
-132 DNYNDDK
+132 
-139 ITLGGKTLAYDM
+139 
-151 ATAANVAKMLIAKK
+151 
-165 GTTSSDLNSNLSGK
+165 
-179 GFSFKFPN
+179 
-187 AASEADVNP
+187 
-196 FGEQMFAIDASTVNS
+196 
-211 TLELGETEVSGE
+211 
-223 CFVVANAAGL
+223 
-233 KLAKEGGVTADNL
+233 
-246 KAATFIVLN
+246 
-255 PNATFGIT
+255 
-263 SLDAA
+263 
-268 KGEGF
+268 
-273 GFTTVK
+273 
-279 GEKLNATNV
+279 
-288 KKDGK
+288 
-293 IAFMNAIY
+293 
-301 SVSEK
+301 
-306 DLANKAGQYT
+306 
-316 IKMTGVKVTKGT
+316 
-328 DENFG
+328 
-333 SELAVYV
+333 
-340 GAYSLTTGGLKTY
+340 
-353 ITTKGSTDKLSLAQ
+353 
-367 TTGNTWAKASDL
+367 
-379 LKTDGA
+379 KTDGA

-400 EEGESLYGKYLVST
+400 EESESLYGKYLVST
-414 YAKTEEP
+414 YAKTEEAH
-421 RATASFSKEALA
+421 ATASFSNEALA

-453 SGAVTFKNLETNETF
+453 AGAVTFKNLETNKTF

-489 DIPAENIKLVA
+489 EGEDKISAENIKLVA

-537 YNTNDSKFE
+537 YNTDGSKFE

-646 EAADNYNE
+646 EAVDNYNK

-662 LKVDVKTPS
+662 LKVDVNAPS
-671 FDEILVGA
+671 FDEVLVGA
-679 ENADYAKVVVDF
+679 EKADYAKVVVDF

-855 LDGGY
+855 LDAGY

-884 ASKALPVTVGEGNP
+884 TSKALPVTVGEGNP

-911 IVVTGN
+911 VVVIGN

-928 ETAYVR
+928 EMAYVR
-934 NLLGMPLAETVVTSD
+934 NLLGMPLAETVVISD

>member
-1 MNKRISTMFASFLL
+1 M
-15 MAGVAFAADG
+15 
-25 TTYSQKEAKPT
+25 
-36 EGLKVYLGNE
+36 
-46 EGTSFLKSAKVTD
+46 
-59 AAYKFANTV
+59 
-68 TEGEAGVFMVTGVK
+68 
-82 TENGKLMF
+82 
-90 KLVDAAG
+90 
-97 KVVYGKEGSTVVE
+97 
-110 AAGEDDVKK
+110 
-119 GYCWFTYDDNNTS
+119 
-132 DNYNDDK
+132 
-139 ITLGGKTLAYDM
+139 
-151 ATAANVAKMLIAKK
+151 
-165 GTTSSDLNSNLSGK
+165 
-179 GFSFKFPN
+179 
-187 AASEADVNP
+187 
-196 FGEQMFAIDASTVNS
+196 
-211 TLELGETEVSGE
+211 
-223 CFVVANAAGL
+223 

-301 SVSEK
+301 SVSEE

-316 IKMTGVKVTKGT
+316 IKMTGVKVTKGA

-333 SELAVYV
+333 SELTVYV

-400 EEGESLYGKYLVST
+400 EESESLYGKYLVST
-414 YAKTEEP
+414 YAKTEEAH
-421 RATASFSKEALA
+421 ATASFSNEALA

-500 VSANDGFLALSDA
+500 VSANEGFLTLSDA

-526 SSVAVEKVYMN
+526 SSVAVEKVYMSCN
-537 YNTNDSKFE
+537 ADDSKFE

-583 ADMLTIQAY
+583 AD
-592 YLVDDKKGL
+592 
-601 KHESSDYK
+601 
-609 LVDYNDKKA
+609 N
-618 DYLSRLVFKKNVDGT
+618 LSRLVFKKNVDGT

-646 EAADNYNE
+646 EAADNYIE
-654 VVKPDAKM
+654 VVKADAKM
-662 LKVDVKTPS
+662 LKVDVNTPS
-671 FDEILVGA
+671 FAEVPVGS
-679 ENADYAKVVVDF
+679 EKADYAKVVVDF

-799 EADQNTDVKAI
+799 EANQNTDVKAI

-855 LDGGY
+855 LDAGY

-884 ASKALPVTVGEGNP
+884 TSKALPVTVGEGNP

-911 IVVTGN
+911 VVVIGN

>member
-1 MNKRISTMFASFLL
+1 M
-15 MAGVAFAADG
+15 
-25 TTYSQKEAKPT
+25 
-36 EGLKVYLGNE
+36 
-46 EGTSFLKSAKVTD
+46 
-59 AAYKFANTV
+59 
-68 TEGEAGVFMVTGVK
+68 
-82 TENGKLMF
+82 
-90 KLVDAAG
+90 
-97 KVVYGKEGSTVVE
+97 
-110 AAGEDDVKK
+110 
-119 GYCWFTYDDNNTS
+119 
-132 DNYNDDK
+132 
-139 ITLGGKTLAYDM
+139 
-151 ATAANVAKMLIAKK
+151 
-165 GTTSSDLNSNLSGK
+165 
-179 GFSFKFPN
+179 
-187 AASEADVNP
+187 
-196 FGEQMFAIDASTVNS
+196 
-211 TLELGETEVSGE
+211 
-223 CFVVANAAGL
+223 
-233 KLAKEGGVTADNL
+233 
-246 KAATFIVLN
+246 
-255 PNATFGIT
+255 
-263 SLDAA
+263 
-268 KGEGF
+268 
-273 GFTTVK
+273 
-279 GEKLNATNV
+279 
-288 KKDGK
+288 
-293 IAFMNAIY
+293 
-301 SVSEK
+301 
-306 DLANKAGQYT
+306 
-316 IKMTGVKVTKGT
+316 
-328 DENFG
+328 
-333 SELAVYV
+333 
-340 GAYSLTTGGLKTY
+340 KTY

-414 YAKTEEP
+414 YAKTEEA
-421 RATASFSKEALA
+421 RATASFSNEALA

-440 APVAQWVIVSMQG
+440 APVAQWVIISMQG

-489 DIPAENIKLVA
+489 DILAENIKLVA

-537 YNTNDSKFE
+537 YNTDGSKFE

-601 KHESSDYK
+601 NHEGSDYK
-609 LVDYNDKKA
+609 LVDHNDKKA
-618 DYLSRLVFKKNVDGT
+618 DNLSRLVFKKNVDGT

-646 EAADNYNE
+646 EAADNYIE
-654 VVKPDAKM
+654 VVKADAKM
-662 LKVDVKTPS
+662 LKVDVNTPS
-671 FDEILVGA
+671 FAEVPVGS
-679 ENADYAKVVVDF
+679 EKADYAKVVVDF

-799 EADQNTDVKAI
+799 EANQNTDVKAI

-855 LDGGY
+855 LDAGY

-884 ASKALPVTVGEGNP
+884 TSKALPVTVGEGNP

-911 IVVTGN
+911 VVVIGN
-917 AGSVTIQGAQG
+917 AGSVTIQSAQG

-934 NLLGMPLAETVVTSD
+934 NLLGMPLAETVVISD

>member
-1 MNKRISTMFASFLL
+1 M
-15 MAGVAFAADG
+15 
-25 TTYSQKEAKPT
+25 
-36 EGLKVYLGNE
+36 
-46 EGTSFLKSAKVTD
+46 
-59 AAYKFANTV
+59 
-68 TEGEAGVFMVTGVK
+68 
-82 TENGKLMF
+82 
-90 KLVDAAG
+90 
-97 KVVYGKEGSTVVE
+97 
-110 AAGEDDVKK
+110 
-119 GYCWFTYDDNNTS
+119 
-132 DNYNDDK
+132 
-139 ITLGGKTLAYDM
+139 
-151 ATAANVAKMLIAKK
+151 
-165 GTTSSDLNSNLSGK
+165 
-179 GFSFKFPN
+179 
-187 AASEADVNP
+187 
-196 FGEQMFAIDASTVNS
+196 
-211 TLELGETEVSGE
+211 
-223 CFVVANAAGL
+223 
-233 KLAKEGGVTADNL
+233 
-246 KAATFIVLN
+246 
-255 PNATFGIT
+255 
-263 SLDAA
+263 
-268 KGEGF
+268 
-273 GFTTVK
+273 
-279 GEKLNATNV
+279 
-288 KKDGK
+288 
-293 IAFMNAIY
+293 
-301 SVSEK
+301 
-306 DLANKAGQYT
+306 
-316 IKMTGVKVTKGT
+316 
-328 DENFG
+328 
-333 SELAVYV
+333 
-340 GAYSLTTGGLKTY
+340 
-353 ITTKGSTDKLSLAQ
+353 
-367 TTGNTWAKASDL
+367 
-379 LKTDGA
+379 
-385 AIYNIYFTGTKPADG
+385 
-400 EEGESLYGKYLVST
+400 VST
-414 YAKTEEP
+414 YAKTEEA
-421 RATASFSKEALA
+421 RAIASFSNEALA

-500 VSANDGFLALSDA
+500 VSANEGFLTLSDA

-526 SSVAVEKVYMN
+526 SSVAVEKVYMSCN
-537 YNTNDSKFE
+537 ADDSKFE

-601 KHESSDYK
+601 NHEGSDYK
-609 LVDYNDKKA
+609 LVDHNDKKA
-618 DYLSRLVFKKNVDGT
+618 DNLSRLVFKKNVDGT

-646 EAADNYNE
+646 EAADNYIE
-654 VVKPDAKM
+654 VVKADAKM
-662 LKVDVKTPS
+662 LKVDVNTPS
-671 FDEILVGA
+671 FAEVPVGS
-679 ENADYAKVVVDF
+679 EKADYAKVVVDF

-799 EADQNTDVKAI
+799 EANQNTDVKAI

-855 LDGGY
+855 LDAGY

-884 ASKALPVTVGEGNP
+884 TSKALPVTVGEGNP

-911 IVVTGN
+911 VVVIGN

>member
-1 MNKRISTMFASFLL
+1 MESRCSL
-15 MAGVAFAADG
+15 
-25 TTYSQKEAKPT
+25 
-36 EGLKVYLGNE
+36 
-46 EGTSFLKSAKVTD
+46 
-59 AAYKFANTV
+59 
-68 TEGEAGVFMVTGVK
+68 
-82 TENGKLMF
+82 
-90 KLVDAAG
+90 
-97 KVVYGKEGSTVVE
+97 
-110 AAGEDDVKK
+110 
-119 GYCWFTYDDNNTS
+119 
-132 DNYNDDK
+132 
-139 ITLGGKTLAYDM
+139 
-151 ATAANVAKMLIAKK
+151 
-165 GTTSSDLNSNLSGK
+165 
-179 GFSFKFPN
+179 
-187 AASEADVNP
+187 
-196 FGEQMFAIDASTVNS
+196 S
-211 TLELGETEVSGE
+211 TLLLLILLEFGETEVSGE

-301 SVSEK
+301 SVSEE

-333 SELAVYV
+333 SELTVYV

-400 EEGESLYGKYLVST
+400 EESESLYGKYLVST
-414 YAKTEEP
+414 YAKTEEAH
-421 RATASFSKEALA
+421 ATASFSNEALA

-489 DIPAENIKLVA
+489 EGEDKISAENIKLVA

-526 SSVAVEKVYMN
+526 SSVAVEKVYMSCN
-537 YNTNDSKFE
+537 ADDSKFE

-601 KHESSDYK
+601 NHEGSDYK
-609 LVDYNDKKA
+609 LVDHNDKKA
-618 DYLSRLVFKKNVDGT
+618 DNLSRLVFKKNVDGT

-646 EAADNYNE
+646 EAADNYIE
-654 VVKPDAKM
+654 VVKADAKM
-662 LKVDVKTPS
+662 LKVDVNTPS
-671 FDEILVGA
+671 FAEVPVGS
-679 ENADYAKVVVDF
+679 EKADYAKVVVDF

-799 EADQNTDVKAI
+799 EANQNTDVKAI

-855 LDGGY
+855 LDAGY

-884 ASKALPVTVGEGNP
+884 TSKALPVTVGEGNP

-911 IVVTGN
+911 VVVIGN

-928 ETAYVR
+928 EMAYVR
-934 NLLGMPLAETVVTSD
+934 NLLGMPLAETVVISD

>member
-1 MNKRISTMFASFLL
+1 
-15 MAGVAFAADG
+15 
-25 TTYSQKEAKPT
+25 
-36 EGLKVYLGNE
+36 
-46 EGTSFLKSAKVTD
+46 
-59 AAYKFANTV
+59 
-68 TEGEAGVFMVTGVK
+68 
-82 TENGKLMF
+82 
-90 KLVDAAG
+90 
-97 KVVYGKEGSTVVE
+97 
-110 AAGEDDVKK
+110 
-119 GYCWFTYDDNNTS
+119 
-132 DNYNDDK
+132 
-139 ITLGGKTLAYDM
+139 
-151 ATAANVAKMLIAKK
+151 
-165 GTTSSDLNSNLSGK
+165 
-179 GFSFKFPN
+179 
-187 AASEADVNP
+187 
-196 FGEQMFAIDASTVNS
+196 
-211 TLELGETEVSGE
+211 
-223 CFVVANAAGL
+223 
-233 KLAKEGGVTADNL
+233 
-246 KAATFIVLN
+246 
-255 PNATFGIT
+255 
-263 SLDAA
+263 
-268 KGEGF
+268 
-273 GFTTVK
+273 
-279 GEKLNATNV
+279 
-288 KKDGK
+288 
-293 IAFMNAIY
+293 
-301 SVSEK
+301 
-306 DLANKAGQYT
+306 
-316 IKMTGVKVTKGT
+316 MTGVKVTKGA

-333 SELAVYV
+333 SELTVYV

-414 YAKTEEP
+414 YAKTEEG
-421 RATASFSKEALA
+421 ATASFSNEALA

-440 APVAQWVIVSMQG
+440 APVAQWVIISMQG

-537 YNTNDSKFE
+537 YNTDGSKFE

-601 KHESSDYK
+601 NHEGSDYK
-609 LVDYNDKKA
+609 LVDHNDKKA
-618 DYLSRLVFKKNVDGT
+618 DNLSRLVFKKNVDGT

-646 EAADNYNE
+646 EAADNYIE
-654 VVKPDAKM
+654 VVRPDAKM
-662 LKVDVKTPS
+662 LKVDVNAPS
-671 FDEILVGA
+671 FDEVLVGA
-679 ENADYAKVVVDF
+679 EKADYAKVVVDF

-799 EADQNTDVKAI
+799 EANQNTDVKAI

-855 LDGGY
+855 LDAGY

-884 ASKALPVTVGEGNP
+884 TSKALPVTVGEGNP

-911 IVVTGN
+911 VVVIGN

>member
-1 MNKRISTMFASFLL
+1 M
-15 MAGVAFAADG
+15 
-25 TTYSQKEAKPT
+25 
-36 EGLKVYLGNE
+36 
-46 EGTSFLKSAKVTD
+46 
-59 AAYKFANTV
+59 
-68 TEGEAGVFMVTGVK
+68 
-82 TENGKLMF
+82 
-90 KLVDAAG
+90 
-97 KVVYGKEGSTVVE
+97 
-110 AAGEDDVKK
+110 
-119 GYCWFTYDDNNTS
+119 
-132 DNYNDDK
+132 
-139 ITLGGKTLAYDM
+139 
-151 ATAANVAKMLIAKK
+151 
-165 GTTSSDLNSNLSGK
+165 
-179 GFSFKFPN
+179 
-187 AASEADVNP
+187 
-196 FGEQMFAIDASTVNS
+196 
-211 TLELGETEVSGE
+211 
-223 CFVVANAAGL
+223 
-233 KLAKEGGVTADNL
+233 
-246 KAATFIVLN
+246 
-255 PNATFGIT
+255 
-263 SLDAA
+263 
-268 KGEGF
+268 
-273 GFTTVK
+273 
-279 GEKLNATNV
+279 
-288 KKDGK
+288 
-293 IAFMNAIY
+293 
-301 SVSEK
+301 
-306 DLANKAGQYT
+306 
-316 IKMTGVKVTKGT
+316 
-328 DENFG
+328 
-333 SELAVYV
+333 
-340 GAYSLTTGGLKTY
+340 
-353 ITTKGSTDKLSLAQ
+353 
-367 TTGNTWAKASDL
+367 
-379 LKTDGA
+379 
-385 AIYNIYFTGTKPADG
+385 
-400 EEGESLYGKYLVST
+400 
-414 YAKTEEP
+414 
-421 RATASFSKEALA
+421 
-433 PAKVDLK
+433 
-440 APVAQWVIVSMQG
+440 
-453 SGAVTFKNLETNETF
+453 
-468 NANLYKTDKAG
+468 
-479 IYQAVKTSVG
+479 
-489 DIPAENIKLVA
+489 
-500 VSANDGFLALSDA
+500 ALSDA

-526 SSVAVEKVYMN
+526 SSVAVEKVYMY
-537 YNTNDSKFE
+537 YNADKSKFE

-609 LVDYNDKKA
+609 LIDHNDKKA
-618 DYLSRLVFKKNVDGT
+618 DNLSRLVFKKNVDGT
-633 YSVICLDEALDAD
+633 YSVICLDDALNAD

-662 LKVDVKTPS
+662 LNVDVKTPS
-671 FDEILVGA
+671 FGEILVGA
-679 ENADYAKVVVDF
+679 EKADYAKVVVDF

>member
-1 MNKRISTMFASFLL
+1 
-15 MAGVAFAADG
+15 
-25 TTYSQKEAKPT
+25 
-36 EGLKVYLGNE
+36 
-46 EGTSFLKSAKVTD
+46 
-59 AAYKFANTV
+59 
-68 TEGEAGVFMVTGVK
+68 
-82 TENGKLMF
+82 
-90 KLVDAAG
+90 
-97 KVVYGKEGSTVVE
+97 
-110 AAGEDDVKK
+110 
-119 GYCWFTYDDNNTS
+119 
-132 DNYNDDK
+132 
-139 ITLGGKTLAYDM
+139 
-151 ATAANVAKMLIAKK
+151 
-165 GTTSSDLNSNLSGK
+165 
-179 GFSFKFPN
+179 
-187 AASEADVNP
+187 
-196 FGEQMFAIDASTVNS
+196 
-211 TLELGETEVSGE
+211 
-223 CFVVANAAGL
+223 
-233 KLAKEGGVTADNL
+233 
-246 KAATFIVLN
+246 
-255 PNATFGIT
+255 
-263 SLDAA
+263 
-268 KGEGF
+268 
-273 GFTTVK
+273 
-279 GEKLNATNV
+279 
-288 KKDGK
+288 
-293 IAFMNAIY
+293 
-301 SVSEK
+301 
-306 DLANKAGQYT
+306 
-316 IKMTGVKVTKGT
+316 
-328 DENFG
+328 
-333 SELAVYV
+333 
-340 GAYSLTTGGLKTY
+340 
-353 ITTKGSTDKLSLAQ
+353 
-367 TTGNTWAKASDL
+367 
-379 LKTDGA
+379 
-385 AIYNIYFTGTKPADG
+385 
-400 EEGESLYGKYLVST
+400 
-414 YAKTEEP
+414 
-421 RATASFSKEALA
+421 LA

-440 APVAQWVIVSMQG
+440 APVAQWVIISMQG

-489 DIPAENIKLVA
+489 DILAENIKLVA

-537 YNTNDSKFE
+537 YNTDGSKFE

-601 KHESSDYK
+601 NHEGSDYK
-609 LVDYNDKKA
+609 LVDHNDKKA
-618 DYLSRLVFKKNVDGT
+618 DNLSRLVFKKNVDGT

-646 EAADNYNE
+646 EAADNYIE
-654 VVKPDAKM
+654 VVKADAKM
-662 LKVDVKTPS
+662 LKVDVNTPS
-671 FDEILVGA
+671 FAEVPVGS
-679 ENADYAKVVVDF
+679 EKADYAKVVVDF

-799 EADQNTDVKAI
+799 EANQNTDVKAI

-855 LDGGY
+855 LDAGY

-884 ASKALPVTVGEGNP
+884 TSKALPVTVGEGNP

-911 IVVTGN
+911 VVVIGN
-917 AGSVTIQGAQG
+917 AGSVTIQSAQG

>member
-1 MNKRISTMFASFLL
+1 M
-15 MAGVAFAADG
+15 
-25 TTYSQKEAKPT
+25 
-36 EGLKVYLGNE
+36 
-46 EGTSFLKSAKVTD
+46 
-59 AAYKFANTV
+59 
-68 TEGEAGVFMVTGVK
+68 
-82 TENGKLMF
+82 
-90 KLVDAAG
+90 
-97 KVVYGKEGSTVVE
+97 
-110 AAGEDDVKK
+110 
-119 GYCWFTYDDNNTS
+119 
-132 DNYNDDK
+132 
-139 ITLGGKTLAYDM
+139 
-151 ATAANVAKMLIAKK
+151 
-165 GTTSSDLNSNLSGK
+165 
-179 GFSFKFPN
+179 
-187 AASEADVNP
+187 
-196 FGEQMFAIDASTVNS
+196 
-211 TLELGETEVSGE
+211 
-223 CFVVANAAGL
+223 
-233 KLAKEGGVTADNL
+233 
-246 KAATFIVLN
+246 
-255 PNATFGIT
+255 
-263 SLDAA
+263 
-268 KGEGF
+268 
-273 GFTTVK
+273 
-279 GEKLNATNV
+279 
-288 KKDGK
+288 
-293 IAFMNAIY
+293 
-301 SVSEK
+301 
-306 DLANKAGQYT
+306 
-316 IKMTGVKVTKGT
+316 
-328 DENFG
+328 
-333 SELAVYV
+333 
-340 GAYSLTTGGLKTY
+340 TTGGLKTY

-400 EEGESLYGKYLVST
+400 EESESLYGKYLVST
-414 YAKTEEP
+414 YAKTEEAH
-421 RATASFSKEALA
+421 ATASFSNEALA

-453 SGAVTFKNLETNETF
+453 SGAVTFKNLETNKTF

-489 DIPAENIKLVA
+489 EGEDKISAENIKLVA

-537 YNTNDSKFE
+537 YNTDGSKFE

-662 LKVDVKTPS
+662 LKVDVNAPS
-671 FDEILVGA
+671 FDEVLVGT
-679 ENADYAKVVVDF
+679 EKADYAKVVVDF

-855 LDGGY
+855 LDAGY

-884 ASKALPVTVGEGNP
+884 TSKALPVTVGEGNP

-911 IVVTGN
+911 VVVIGN

-928 ETAYVR
+928 EMAYVR

>member
-1 MNKRISTMFASFLL
+1 MTFPVIRLQKLF
-15 MAGVAFAADG
+15 
-25 TTYSQKEAKPT
+25 SQK
-36 EGLKVYLGNE
+36 
-46 EGTSFLKSAKVTD
+46 
-59 AAYKFANTV
+59 AYF
-68 TEGEAGVFMVTGVK
+68 
-82 TENGKLMF
+82 
-90 KLVDAAG
+90 
-97 KVVYGKEGSTVVE
+97 S
-110 AAGEDDVKK
+110 
-119 GYCWFTYDDNNTS
+119 
-132 DNYNDDK
+132 
-139 ITLGGKTLAYDM
+139 ITLLY
-151 ATAANVAKMLIAKK
+151 
-165 GTTSSDLNSNLSGK
+165 
-179 GFSFKFPN
+179 FSI
-187 AASEADVNP
+187 SHR
-196 FGEQMFAIDASTVNS
+196 
-211 TLELGETEVSGE
+211 
-223 CFVVANAAGL
+223 
-233 KLAKEGGVTADNL
+233 
-246 KAATFIVLN
+246 
-255 PNATFGIT
+255 
-263 SLDAA
+263 
-268 KGEGF
+268 
-273 GFTTVK
+273 
-279 GEKLNATNV
+279 
-288 KKDGK
+288 
-293 IAFMNAIY
+293 
-301 SVSEK
+301 
-306 DLANKAGQYT
+306 
-316 IKMTGVKVTKGT
+316 
-328 DENFG
+328 
-333 SELAVYV
+333 
-340 GAYSLTTGGLKTY
+340 
-353 ITTKGSTDKLSLAQ
+353 
-367 TTGNTWAKASDL
+367 L
-379 LKTDGA
+379 LL
-385 AIYNIYFTGTKPADG
+385 P
-400 EEGESLYGKYLVST
+400 LYGKYLVST

-479 IYQAVKTSVG
+479 IYQAVKTSVD

>member
-1 MNKRISTMFASFLL
+1 MI
-15 MAGVAFAADG
+15 
-25 TTYSQKEAKPT
+25 P
-36 EGLKVYLGNE
+36 
-46 EGTSFLKSAKVTD
+46 
-59 AAYKFANTV
+59 ANQHT
-68 TEGEAGVFMVTGVK
+68 K
-82 TENGKLMF
+82 TE
-90 KLVDAAG
+90 D
-97 KVVYGKEGSTVVE
+97 
-110 AAGEDDVKK
+110 
-119 GYCWFTYDDNNTS
+119 
-132 DNYNDDK
+132 
-139 ITLGGKTLAYDM
+139 
-151 ATAANVAKMLIAKK
+151 
-165 GTTSSDLNSNLSGK
+165 
-179 GFSFKFPN
+179 
-187 AASEADVNP
+187 
-196 FGEQMFAIDASTVNS
+196 
-211 TLELGETEVSGE
+211 
-223 CFVVANAAGL
+223 
-233 KLAKEGGVTADNL
+233 
-246 KAATFIVLN
+246 
-255 PNATFGIT
+255 
-263 SLDAA
+263 
-268 KGEGF
+268 
-273 GFTTVK
+273 
-279 GEKLNATNV
+279 
-288 KKDGK
+288 
-293 IAFMNAIY
+293 
-301 SVSEK
+301 

-333 SELAVYV
+333 SELTVYV

-414 YAKTEEP
+414 YAKTEEA
-421 RATASFSKEALA
+421 RATASFSNEALA

-537 YNTNDSKFE
+537 YNTDGSKFE

-662 LKVDVKTPS
+662 LKVDVNAPS
-671 FDEILVGA
+671 FDEVLVGA
-679 ENADYAKVVVDF
+679 EKADYAKVVVDF

-773 SLRYWNEAQAKFTYD
+773 SLRYWNEAHAEFTYD

-799 EADQNTDVKAI
+799 EADENTDVKAI

-855 LDGGY
+855 LDGAY

-877 KLGFTSD
+877 KLGFTTD
-884 ASKALPVTVGEGNP
+884 TSKALPVTVGEGNP

>member
-1 MNKRISTMFASFLL
+1 M
-15 MAGVAFAADG
+15 
-25 TTYSQKEAKPT
+25 
-36 EGLKVYLGNE
+36 
-46 EGTSFLKSAKVTD
+46 
-59 AAYKFANTV
+59 
-68 TEGEAGVFMVTGVK
+68 
-82 TENGKLMF
+82 
-90 KLVDAAG
+90 
-97 KVVYGKEGSTVVE
+97 
-110 AAGEDDVKK
+110 
-119 GYCWFTYDDNNTS
+119 
-132 DNYNDDK
+132 
-139 ITLGGKTLAYDM
+139 
-151 ATAANVAKMLIAKK
+151 
-165 GTTSSDLNSNLSGK
+165 
-179 GFSFKFPN
+179 
-187 AASEADVNP
+187 
-196 FGEQMFAIDASTVNS
+196 
-211 TLELGETEVSGE
+211 
-223 CFVVANAAGL
+223 
-233 KLAKEGGVTADNL
+233 
-246 KAATFIVLN
+246 
-255 PNATFGIT
+255 
-263 SLDAA
+263 
-268 KGEGF
+268 
-273 GFTTVK
+273 
-279 GEKLNATNV
+279 
-288 KKDGK
+288 
-293 IAFMNAIY
+293 
-301 SVSEK
+301 
-306 DLANKAGQYT
+306 
-316 IKMTGVKVTKGT
+316 
-328 DENFG
+328 
-333 SELAVYV
+333 
-340 GAYSLTTGGLKTY
+340 
-353 ITTKGSTDKLSLAQ
+353 
-367 TTGNTWAKASDL
+367 
-379 LKTDGA
+379 
-385 AIYNIYFTGTKPADG
+385 
-400 EEGESLYGKYLVST
+400 
-414 YAKTEEP
+414 
-421 RATASFSKEALA
+421 A

-500 VSANDGFLALSDA
+500 VSANEGFLTLSDA

-526 SSVAVEKVYMN
+526 SSVAVEKVYMSCN
-537 YNTNDSKFE
+537 ADDSKFE

-601 KHESSDYK
+601 NHEGSDYK
-609 LVDYNDKKA
+609 LVDHNDKKA
-618 DYLSRLVFKKNVDGT
+618 DNLSRLVFKKNVDGT

-646 EAADNYNE
+646 EAADNYIE
-654 VVKPDAKM
+654 VVKADAKM
-662 LKVDVKTPS
+662 LKVDVNTPS
-671 FDEILVGA
+671 FAEVPVGS
-679 ENADYAKVVVDF
+679 EKADYAKVVVDF

-799 EADQNTDVKAI
+799 EANQNTDVKAI

-855 LDGGY
+855 LDAGY

-884 ASKALPVTVGEGNP
+884 TSKALPVTVGEGNP

-911 IVVTGN
+911 VVVIGN

>member
-1 MNKRISTMFASFLL
+1 M
-15 MAGVAFAADG
+15 
-25 TTYSQKEAKPT
+25 
-36 EGLKVYLGNE
+36 
-46 EGTSFLKSAKVTD
+46 
-59 AAYKFANTV
+59 
-68 TEGEAGVFMVTGVK
+68 
-82 TENGKLMF
+82 
-90 KLVDAAG
+90 
-97 KVVYGKEGSTVVE
+97 
-110 AAGEDDVKK
+110 
-119 GYCWFTYDDNNTS
+119 
-132 DNYNDDK
+132 
-139 ITLGGKTLAYDM
+139 
-151 ATAANVAKMLIAKK
+151 
-165 GTTSSDLNSNLSGK
+165 
-179 GFSFKFPN
+179 
-187 AASEADVNP
+187 
-196 FGEQMFAIDASTVNS
+196 
-211 TLELGETEVSGE
+211 
-223 CFVVANAAGL
+223 
-233 KLAKEGGVTADNL
+233 
-246 KAATFIVLN
+246 
-255 PNATFGIT
+255 
-263 SLDAA
+263 
-268 KGEGF
+268 
-273 GFTTVK
+273 
-279 GEKLNATNV
+279 
-288 KKDGK
+288 
-293 IAFMNAIY
+293 
-301 SVSEK
+301 
-306 DLANKAGQYT
+306 
-316 IKMTGVKVTKGT
+316 
-328 DENFG
+328 
-333 SELAVYV
+333 
-340 GAYSLTTGGLKTY
+340 TTGGLKTY

-414 YAKTEEP
+414 YAKTEEG
-421 RATASFSKEALA
+421 ATASFSNEALA

-440 APVAQWVIVSMQG
+440 APVAQWVIISMQG

-537 YNTNDSKFE
+537 YNTDGSKFE

-601 KHESSDYK
+601 NHEGSDYK
-609 LVDYNDKKA
+609 LVDHNDKKA
-618 DYLSRLVFKKNVDGT
+618 DNLSRLVFKKNVDGT

-646 EAADNYNE
+646 EAADNYIE
-654 VVKPDAKM
+654 VVRPDAKM
-662 LKVDVKTPS
+662 LKVDVNAPS
-671 FDEILVGA
+671 FDEVLVGA
-679 ENADYAKVVVDF
+679 EKADYAKVVVDF

-799 EADQNTDVKAI
+799 EANQNTDVKAI

-855 LDGGY
+855 LDAGY

-884 ASKALPVTVGEGNP
+884 TSKALPVTVGEGNP

-911 IVVTGN
+911 VVVIGN

>member
-1 MNKRISTMFASFLL
+1 M
-15 MAGVAFAADG
+15 
-25 TTYSQKEAKPT
+25 
-36 EGLKVYLGNE
+36 
-46 EGTSFLKSAKVTD
+46 
-59 AAYKFANTV
+59 
-68 TEGEAGVFMVTGVK
+68 
-82 TENGKLMF
+82 
-90 KLVDAAG
+90 
-97 KVVYGKEGSTVVE
+97 
-110 AAGEDDVKK
+110 
-119 GYCWFTYDDNNTS
+119 
-132 DNYNDDK
+132 
-139 ITLGGKTLAYDM
+139 
-151 ATAANVAKMLIAKK
+151 
-165 GTTSSDLNSNLSGK
+165 
-179 GFSFKFPN
+179 
-187 AASEADVNP
+187 
-196 FGEQMFAIDASTVNS
+196 
-211 TLELGETEVSGE
+211 
-223 CFVVANAAGL
+223 
-233 KLAKEGGVTADNL
+233 
-246 KAATFIVLN
+246 
-255 PNATFGIT
+255 
-263 SLDAA
+263 
-268 KGEGF
+268 
-273 GFTTVK
+273 
-279 GEKLNATNV
+279 
-288 KKDGK
+288 
-293 IAFMNAIY
+293 
-301 SVSEK
+301 
-306 DLANKAGQYT
+306 
-316 IKMTGVKVTKGT
+316 
-328 DENFG
+328 
-333 SELAVYV
+333 
-340 GAYSLTTGGLKTY
+340 
-353 ITTKGSTDKLSLAQ
+353 
-367 TTGNTWAKASDL
+367 
-379 LKTDGA
+379 KTDGA

-414 YAKTEEP
+414 YAKTEEA
-421 RATASFSKEALA
+421 RATASFSNEALA

-537 YNTNDSKFE
+537 YNTDGSKFE

-601 KHESSDYK
+601 NHEGSDYK
-609 LVDYNDKKA
+609 LVDHNDKKA
-618 DYLSRLVFKKNVDGT
+618 DNLSRLVFKKNVDGT

-646 EAADNYNE
+646 EAADNYIE
-654 VVKPDAKM
+654 VVRPDAKM
-662 LKVDVKTPS
+662 LKVDVNAPS
-671 FDEILVGA
+671 FDEVLVGA
-679 ENADYAKVVVDF
+679 EKADYAKVVVDF

-799 EADQNTDVKAI
+799 EANQNTDVKAI

-855 LDGGY
+855 LDAGY

-884 ASKALPVTVGEGNP
+884 TSKALPVTVGEGNP

-911 IVVTGN
+911 VVVIGN

>member
-1 MNKRISTMFASFLL
+1 M
-15 MAGVAFAADG
+15 
-25 TTYSQKEAKPT
+25 
-36 EGLKVYLGNE
+36 
-46 EGTSFLKSAKVTD
+46 
-59 AAYKFANTV
+59 
-68 TEGEAGVFMVTGVK
+68 
-82 TENGKLMF
+82 
-90 KLVDAAG
+90 
-97 KVVYGKEGSTVVE
+97 
-110 AAGEDDVKK
+110 
-119 GYCWFTYDDNNTS
+119 
-132 DNYNDDK
+132 
-139 ITLGGKTLAYDM
+139 
-151 ATAANVAKMLIAKK
+151 
-165 GTTSSDLNSNLSGK
+165 
-179 GFSFKFPN
+179 
-187 AASEADVNP
+187 
-196 FGEQMFAIDASTVNS
+196 
-211 TLELGETEVSGE
+211 
-223 CFVVANAAGL
+223 
-233 KLAKEGGVTADNL
+233 AKEGGVTADNL

-301 SVSEK
+301 SVSEE

-316 IKMTGVKVTKGT
+316 IKMTGVKVTKGA

-333 SELAVYV
+333 SELTVYV

-400 EEGESLYGKYLVST
+400 EESESLYGKYLVST
-414 YAKTEEP
+414 YAKTEEAH
-421 RATASFSKEALA
+421 ATASFSNEALA

-500 VSANDGFLALSDA
+500 VSANEGFLTLSDA

-526 SSVAVEKVYMN
+526 SSVAVEKVYMSCN
-537 YNTNDSKFE
+537 ADDSKFE

-601 KHESSDYK
+601 NHEGSDYK
-609 LVDYNDKKA
+609 LVDHNDKKA
-618 DYLSRLVFKKNVDGT
+618 DNLSRLVFKKNVDGT
-633 YSVICLDEALDAD
+633 YSVICLDEAL
-646 EAADNYNE
+646 EAADNYIE
-654 VVKPDAKM
+654 VVKADAKM
-662 LKVDVKTPS
+662 LKVDVNTPS
-671 FDEILVGA
+671 FAEVPVGS
-679 ENADYAKVVVDF
+679 EKADYAKVVVDF

-799 EADQNTDVKAI
+799 EANQNTDVKAI

-855 LDGGY
+855 LDAGY

-884 ASKALPVTVGEGNP
+884 TSKALPVTVGEGNP

-911 IVVTGN
+911 VVVIGN

>member
-1 MNKRISTMFASFLL
+1 M
-15 MAGVAFAADG
+15 
-25 TTYSQKEAKPT
+25 
-36 EGLKVYLGNE
+36 
-46 EGTSFLKSAKVTD
+46 
-59 AAYKFANTV
+59 
-68 TEGEAGVFMVTGVK
+68 
-82 TENGKLMF
+82 
-90 KLVDAAG
+90 
-97 KVVYGKEGSTVVE
+97 
-110 AAGEDDVKK
+110 
-119 GYCWFTYDDNNTS
+119 
-132 DNYNDDK
+132 
-139 ITLGGKTLAYDM
+139 
-151 ATAANVAKMLIAKK
+151 
-165 GTTSSDLNSNLSGK
+165 
-179 GFSFKFPN
+179 
-187 AASEADVNP
+187 
-196 FGEQMFAIDASTVNS
+196 
-211 TLELGETEVSGE
+211 
-223 CFVVANAAGL
+223 
-233 KLAKEGGVTADNL
+233 
-246 KAATFIVLN
+246 
-255 PNATFGIT
+255 
-263 SLDAA
+263 
-268 KGEGF
+268 
-273 GFTTVK
+273 
-279 GEKLNATNV
+279 
-288 KKDGK
+288 
-293 IAFMNAIY
+293 
-301 SVSEK
+301 
-306 DLANKAGQYT
+306 
-316 IKMTGVKVTKGT
+316 
-328 DENFG
+328 
-333 SELAVYV
+333 
-340 GAYSLTTGGLKTY
+340 
-353 ITTKGSTDKLSLAQ
+353 
-367 TTGNTWAKASDL
+367 
-379 LKTDGA
+379 
-385 AIYNIYFTGTKPADG
+385 
-400 EEGESLYGKYLVST
+400 VST

-479 IYQAVKTSVG
+479 IYQAVKTSVD

>member
-68 TEGEAGVFMVTGVK
+68 TESEAGVFTVTGVK

-110 AAGEDDVKK
+110 AASEDDVKK
-119 GYCWFTYDDNNTS
+119 GYCWFAYDDNNTA

-139 ITLGGKTLAYDM
+139 ITLGGKPLAYDM

-165 GTTSSDLNSNLSGK
+165 GTTSNDLNSNLSGK

-211 TLELGETEVSGE
+211 TLEFGETEVSGE

-301 SVSEK
+301 SVSEE

-316 IKMTGVKVTKGT
+316 IKMTGVKVTKGA

-333 SELAVYV
+333 SELTVYV

-400 EEGESLYGKYLVST
+400 EESESLYGKYLVST
-414 YAKTEEP
+414 YAKTEEAH
-421 RATASFSKEALA
+421 ATASFSNEALA

-500 VSANDGFLALSDA
+500 VSANEGFLTLSDA

-526 SSVAVEKVYMN
+526 SSVAVEKVYMSCN
-537 YNTNDSKFE
+537 ADDSKFE

-601 KHESSDYK
+601 NHEGSDYK
-609 LVDYNDKKA
+609 LVDHNDKKA
-618 DYLSRLVFKKNVDGT
+618 DNLSRLVFKKNVDGT

-646 EAADNYNE
+646 EAADNYIE
-654 VVKPDAKM
+654 VV
-662 LKVDVKTPS
+662 
-671 FDEILVGA
+671 IA
-679 ENADYAKVVVDF
+679 EVPVVSEKADYAKVVVDF

-799 EADQNTDVKAI
+799 EANQNTDVKAI

-855 LDGGY
+855 LDAGY

-884 ASKALPVTVGEGNP
+884 TSKALPVTVGEGNP

-911 IVVTGN
+911 VVVIGN

>member
-1 MNKRISTMFASFLL
+1 M
-15 MAGVAFAADG
+15 
-25 TTYSQKEAKPT
+25 
-36 EGLKVYLGNE
+36 
-46 EGTSFLKSAKVTD
+46 
-59 AAYKFANTV
+59 
-68 TEGEAGVFMVTGVK
+68 
-82 TENGKLMF
+82 
-90 KLVDAAG
+90 
-97 KVVYGKEGSTVVE
+97 
-110 AAGEDDVKK
+110 
-119 GYCWFTYDDNNTS
+119 
-132 DNYNDDK
+132 
-139 ITLGGKTLAYDM
+139 
-151 ATAANVAKMLIAKK
+151 
-165 GTTSSDLNSNLSGK
+165 
-179 GFSFKFPN
+179 
-187 AASEADVNP
+187 
-196 FGEQMFAIDASTVNS
+196 
-211 TLELGETEVSGE
+211 
-223 CFVVANAAGL
+223 
-233 KLAKEGGVTADNL
+233 
-246 KAATFIVLN
+246 
-255 PNATFGIT
+255 
-263 SLDAA
+263 
-268 KGEGF
+268 
-273 GFTTVK
+273 
-279 GEKLNATNV
+279 
-288 KKDGK
+288 
-293 IAFMNAIY
+293 
-301 SVSEK
+301 
-306 DLANKAGQYT
+306 
-316 IKMTGVKVTKGT
+316 
-328 DENFG
+328 
-333 SELAVYV
+333 
-340 GAYSLTTGGLKTY
+340 TTGGLKTY

-414 YAKTEEP
+414 YAKTEEA
-421 RATASFSKEALA
+421 RAIASFSNEALA

-500 VSANDGFLALSDA
+500 VSANEGFLTLSDA

-526 SSVAVEKVYMN
+526 SSVAVEKVYMSCN
-537 YNTNDSKFE
+537 ADDSKFE

-601 KHESSDYK
+601 NHEGSDYK
-609 LVDYNDKKA
+609 LVDHNDKKA
-618 DYLSRLVFKKNVDGT
+618 DNLSRLVFKKNVDGT

-646 EAADNYNE
+646 EAADNYIE
-654 VVKPDAKM
+654 VVKADAKM
-662 LKVDVKTPS
+662 LKVDVNTPS
-671 FDEILVGA
+671 FAEVPVGS
-679 ENADYAKVVVDF
+679 EKADYAKVVVDF

-754 IAEGDSVAPVR
+754 IAEGASVAPVR

-773 SLRYWNEAQAKFTYD
+773 SLRYWNEAQAKLTYD

-799 EADQNTDVKAI
+799 EANQNTDVKAI

-855 LDGGY
+855 LDAGY

-884 ASKALPVTVGEGNP
+884 TSKALPVTVGEGNP

-911 IVVTGN
+911 VVVIGN

-949 NATIA
+949 YATSA
-954 VPAGIVLVTVGDET
+954 VPAGSVLVSVGDET